1 MLEQVCMF
9 CGRVYGHKPGNGVV
23 GTSHGVCPVCEPN
36 ALELLES
43 GVGAGVSVPLSAQ
56 GMEVAC
62 A

>member
-9 CGRVYGHKPGNGVV
+9 CGRVYGHKSGNGVV

-36 ALELLES
+36 AMELLES
-43 GVGAGVSVPLSAQ
+43 GVGGVSAPLSAR
-56 GMEVAC
+56 GREVAC